1 MTGDFFLTN
10 WFLEAMRWIYS
21 LTCAI
26 SESGFGN
33 VFLTILISTILLRAL
48 TIFSDIKTRKSSAK
62 MAEVQPE
69 IQRLQKKY
77 ANDPRRFQA
86 EQTKL
91 MKEKGVSMWGSCL
104 PMLITMPLFFC
115 FIAAFR
121 YWGYEMNLRLLVDE
135 NAMELFKSFKFL
147 WINNIWQPDNGL
159 TPVLANGASF
169 LATPQLSNLLYLQEP
184 GVGEKLVEM
193 GLAVTKVYQG
203 GVSYQLLSNDAAIA
217 IYDAAIQPFLDVYKG
232 YNNGWFV
239 MSILAGGTNFRE
251 LGGYEADEGKHVKW
265 GQIWRGIPTC
275 KLTGEADRA
284 KLDALGLRLIL
295 DLRSTEEA
303 RREPDYVPDGARLVQ
318 ICGLCA
324 EDGREI
330 SFAPD
335 DIDALMKGRKE
346 TPDGS
351 FFVQTMYER
360 MLFGNKAFKE
370 LFRALEA
377 GETPILFHC
386 SAGKDRTG
394 VAAMLI
400 LLALGASDETICA
413 DYLQTNLCR
422 KAEIEAR
429 MAAHADEIA
438 KDPRRENFHR
448 SAAGVSPEAAPF
460 VLRTIRAKYGNAENY
475 LEKEYG
481 LTPARL
487 MRLRRMYLE

>member
-203 GVSYQLLSNDAAIA
+203 SVSYQLLSNDAAIA

-232 YNNGWFV
+232 YNNGWFI
-239 MSILAGGTNFRE
+239 MSILAGGTNFLSAWLMTKNTPAANE
-251 LGGYEADEGKHVKW
+251 EAAKSTKW
-265 GQIWRGIPTC
+265 MNYLFPVMSFIFCLNYNAAFAIYWT
-275 KLTGEADRA
+275 LTSVIMIIVN
-284 KLDALGLRLIL
+284 LIL
-295 DLRSTEEA
+295 NKKFPRTEPA
-303 RREPDYVPDGARLVQ
+303 K
-318 ICGLCA
+318 
-324 EDGREI
+324 ED
-330 SFAPD
+330 
-335 DIDALMKGRKE
+335 
-346 TPDGS
+346 
-351 FFVQTMYER
+351 
-360 MLFGNKAFKE
+360 
-370 LFRALEA
+370 
-377 GETPILFHC
+377 
-386 SAGKDRTG
+386 
-394 VAAMLI
+394 
-400 LLALGASDETICA
+400 A
-413 DYLQTNLCR
+413 D
-422 KAEIEAR
+422 K
-429 MAAHADEIA
+429 
-438 KDPRRENFHR
+438 
-448 SAAGVSPEAAPF
+448 
-460 VLRTIRAKYGNAENY
+460 
-475 LEKEYG
+475 
-481 LTPARL
+481 
-487 MRLRRMYLE
+487 

>member
-91 MKEKGVSMWGSCL
+91 MKEKGVSMWGCL

-232 YNNGWFV
+232 YNNGWFI
-239 MSILAGGTNFRE
+239 MSILAGGTNFLSAWLMTKNTPAANE
-251 LGGYEADEGKHVKW
+251 EAAKSTKW
-265 GQIWRGIPTC
+265 MNYLFPVMSFIFCLNYNAAFAIYWT
-275 KLTGEADRA
+275 LTSVIMIIVN
-284 KLDALGLRLIL
+284 LIL
-295 DLRSTEEA
+295 NKKFPRTEPA
-303 RREPDYVPDGARLVQ
+303 K
-318 ICGLCA
+318 
-324 EDGREI
+324 ED
-330 SFAPD
+330 A
-335 DIDALMKGRKE
+335 
-346 TPDGS
+346 
-351 FFVQTMYER
+351 
-360 MLFGNKAFKE
+360 NK
-370 LFRALEA
+370 
-377 GETPILFHC
+377 
-386 SAGKDRTG
+386 
-394 VAAMLI
+394 
-400 LLALGASDETICA
+400 
-413 DYLQTNLCR
+413 
-422 KAEIEAR
+422 
-429 MAAHADEIA
+429 
-438 KDPRRENFHR
+438 
-448 SAAGVSPEAAPF
+448 
-460 VLRTIRAKYGNAENY
+460 
-475 LEKEYG
+475 
-481 LTPARL
+481 
-487 MRLRRMYLE
+487 

>member
-203 GVSYQLLSNDAAIA
+203 GVSYQILSNETAIA
-217 IYDAAIQPFLDVYKG
+217 INDAAIQPFLDVYKG

-239 MSILAGGTNFRE
+239 MSILAGGTNFLSAWLMTKNTPAANE
-251 LGGYEADEGKHVKW
+251 EAAKSTKW
-265 GQIWRGIPTC
+265 MNYLFPIMSFIFCLNYNAAFAIYWT
-275 KLTGEADRA
+275 LTSVIMIIVN
-284 KLDALGLRLIL
+284 LIL
-295 DLRSTEEA
+295 NKKFPKTE
-303 RREPDYVPDGARLVQ
+303 PVK
-318 ICGLCA
+318 
-324 EDGREI
+324 ED
-330 SFAPD
+330 
-335 DIDALMKGRKE
+335 
-346 TPDGS
+346 
-351 FFVQTMYER
+351 
-360 MLFGNKAFKE
+360 
-370 LFRALEA
+370 
-377 GETPILFHC
+377 
-386 SAGKDRTG
+386 
-394 VAAMLI
+394 
-400 LLALGASDETICA
+400 A
-413 DYLQTNLCR
+413 D
-422 KAEIEAR
+422 K
-429 MAAHADEIA
+429 
-438 KDPRRENFHR
+438 
-448 SAAGVSPEAAPF
+448 
-460 VLRTIRAKYGNAENY
+460 
-475 LEKEYG
+475 
-481 LTPARL
+481 
-487 MRLRRMYLE
+487 

>member
-159 TPVLANGASF
+159 VPVLANGASF

-232 YNNGWFV
+232 YNNGWFI
-239 MSILAGGTNFRE
+239 MSILAGGTNFLSAWLMTKNTPAANE
-251 LGGYEADEGKHVKW
+251 EAAKSTKW
-265 GQIWRGIPTC
+265 MNYLFPVMSFIFCLNYNAAFAIYWT
-275 KLTGEADRA
+275 LTSVIMIIVN
-284 KLDALGLRLIL
+284 LIL
-295 DLRSTEEA
+295 NKKFPRTEPAKE
-303 RREPDYVPDGARLVQ
+303 GA
-318 ICGLCA
+318 
-324 EDGREI
+324 D
-330 SFAPD
+330 
-335 DIDALMKGRKE
+335 K
-346 TPDGS
+346 
-351 FFVQTMYER
+351 
-360 MLFGNKAFKE
+360 
-370 LFRALEA
+370 
-377 GETPILFHC
+377 
-386 SAGKDRTG
+386 
-394 VAAMLI
+394 
-400 LLALGASDETICA
+400 
-413 DYLQTNLCR
+413 
-422 KAEIEAR
+422 
-429 MAAHADEIA
+429 
-438 KDPRRENFHR
+438 
-448 SAAGVSPEAAPF
+448 
-460 VLRTIRAKYGNAENY
+460 
-475 LEKEYG
+475 
-481 LTPARL
+481 
-487 MRLRRMYLE
+487 

>member
-48 TIFSDIKTRKSSAK
+48 TIFSDIKTRKSSTK

-86 EQTKL
+86 EQTEL

-193 GLAVTKVYQG
+193 VLAVTKVYQG

-232 YNNGWFV
+232 YNNGWFI
-239 MSILAGGTNFRE
+239 MSILAGGTNFLSAWLMTKNTPAANE
-251 LGGYEADEGKHVKW
+251 EAAKSTKW
-265 GQIWRGIPTC
+265 MNYLFPVMSFIFCLNYNAAFAIYWT
-275 KLTGEADRA
+275 LTSVIMIIVN
-284 KLDALGLRLIL
+284 LIL
-295 DLRSTEEA
+295 NKKFPRTEPA
-303 RREPDYVPDGARLVQ
+303 K
-318 ICGLCA
+318 
-324 EDGREI
+324 ED
-330 SFAPD
+330 
-335 DIDALMKGRKE
+335 
-346 TPDGS
+346 
-351 FFVQTMYER
+351 
-360 MLFGNKAFKE
+360 
-370 LFRALEA
+370 
-377 GETPILFHC
+377 
-386 SAGKDRTG
+386 
-394 VAAMLI
+394 
-400 LLALGASDETICA
+400 A
-413 DYLQTNLCR
+413 D
-422 KAEIEAR
+422 K
-429 MAAHADEIA
+429 
-438 KDPRRENFHR
+438 
-448 SAAGVSPEAAPF
+448 
-460 VLRTIRAKYGNAENY
+460 
-475 LEKEYG
+475 
-481 LTPARL
+481 
-487 MRLRRMYLE
+487 

>member
-232 YNNGWFV
+232 YNNGWFI
-239 MSILAGGTNFRE
+239 MSILAGGTNFLSAWLMTKNTPAANE
-251 LGGYEADEGKHVKW
+251 EAAKSTKW
-265 GQIWRGIPTC
+265 MNYLFPVMSFIFCLNYNAAFAIYWT
-275 KLTGEADRA
+275 LTSVIMIIVN
-284 KLDALGLRLIL
+284 LIL
-295 DLRSTEEA
+295 NKKFPRA
-303 RREPDYVPDGARLVQ
+303 EPAKEGA
-318 ICGLCA
+318 
-324 EDGREI
+324 D
-330 SFAPD
+330 
-335 DIDALMKGRKE
+335 K
-346 TPDGS
+346 
-351 FFVQTMYER
+351 
-360 MLFGNKAFKE
+360 
-370 LFRALEA
+370 
-377 GETPILFHC
+377 
-386 SAGKDRTG
+386 
-394 VAAMLI
+394 
-400 LLALGASDETICA
+400 
-413 DYLQTNLCR
+413 
-422 KAEIEAR
+422 
-429 MAAHADEIA
+429 
-438 KDPRRENFHR
+438 
-448 SAAGVSPEAAPF
+448 
-460 VLRTIRAKYGNAENY
+460 
-475 LEKEYG
+475 
-481 LTPARL
+481 
-487 MRLRRMYLE
+487 

>member
-10 WFLEAMRWIYS
+10 WFLEAMPWIYS
-21 LTCAI
+21 LTCSI

-203 GVSYQLLSNDAAIA
+203 GVSYQILSNETAIA

-239 MSILAGGTNFRE
+239 MSILAGGTNFLSAWLMTKNTPAANE
-251 LGGYEADEGKHVKW
+251 EAAKSTKW
-265 GQIWRGIPTC
+265 MNYLFPIMSFIFCLNYNAAFAIYWT
-275 KLTGEADRA
+275 LTSVIMIIVN
-284 KLDALGLRLIL
+284 LIL
-295 DLRSTEEA
+295 NKKFPKTE
-303 RREPDYVPDGARLVQ
+303 PVK
-318 ICGLCA
+318 
-324 EDGREI
+324 ED
-330 SFAPD
+330 
-335 DIDALMKGRKE
+335 
-346 TPDGS
+346 
-351 FFVQTMYER
+351 
-360 MLFGNKAFKE
+360 
-370 LFRALEA
+370 
-377 GETPILFHC
+377 
-386 SAGKDRTG
+386 
-394 VAAMLI
+394 
-400 LLALGASDETICA
+400 A
-413 DYLQTNLCR
+413 D
-422 KAEIEAR
+422 K
-429 MAAHADEIA
+429 
-438 KDPRRENFHR
+438 
-448 SAAGVSPEAAPF
+448 
-460 VLRTIRAKYGNAENY
+460 
-475 LEKEYG
+475 
-481 LTPARL
+481 
-487 MRLRRMYLE
+487 

>member
-77 ANDPRRFQA
+77 ANDPRCFQA
-86 EQTKL
+86 EQAKL

-203 GVSYQLLSNDAAIA
+203 GVSYQLLSNETAIA

-232 YNNGWFV
+232 YNNGWFI
-239 MSILAGGTNFRE
+239 MSILAGGTNFLSAWLMTKNTPAANE
-251 LGGYEADEGKHVKW
+251 EAAKSTKW
-265 GQIWRGIPTC
+265 MNYLFPVMSFIFCLNYNAAFAIYWT
-275 KLTGEADRA
+275 LTSVIMIIVN
-284 KLDALGLRLIL
+284 LIL
-295 DLRSTEEA
+295 NKKFPRTEPA
-303 RREPDYVPDGARLVQ
+303 K
-318 ICGLCA
+318 
-324 EDGREI
+324 ED
-330 SFAPD
+330 
-335 DIDALMKGRKE
+335 
-346 TPDGS
+346 
-351 FFVQTMYER
+351 
-360 MLFGNKAFKE
+360 
-370 LFRALEA
+370 
-377 GETPILFHC
+377 
-386 SAGKDRTG
+386 
-394 VAAMLI
+394 
-400 LLALGASDETICA
+400 A
-413 DYLQTNLCR
+413 D
-422 KAEIEAR
+422 K
-429 MAAHADEIA
+429 
-438 KDPRRENFHR
+438 
-448 SAAGVSPEAAPF
+448 
-460 VLRTIRAKYGNAENY
+460 
-475 LEKEYG
+475 
-481 LTPARL
+481 
-487 MRLRRMYLE
+487 

>member
-184 GVGEKLVEM
+184 GVGKKLVEM

-232 YNNGWFV
+232 YNNGWFI
-239 MSILAGGTNFRE
+239 MSILAGGTNFLSAWLMTKNTPAANE
-251 LGGYEADEGKHVKW
+251 EAAKSTKW
-265 GQIWRGIPTC
+265 MNYLFPVMSFIFCLNYNAAFAIYWT
-275 KLTGEADRA
+275 LTSVIMIIVN
-284 KLDALGLRLIL
+284 LIL
-295 DLRSTEEA
+295 NKKFPRTEPA
-303 RREPDYVPDGARLVQ
+303 K
-318 ICGLCA
+318 
-324 EDGREI
+324 ED
-330 SFAPD
+330 
-335 DIDALMKGRKE
+335 
-346 TPDGS
+346 
-351 FFVQTMYER
+351 
-360 MLFGNKAFKE
+360 
-370 LFRALEA
+370 
-377 GETPILFHC
+377 
-386 SAGKDRTG
+386 
-394 VAAMLI
+394 
-400 LLALGASDETICA
+400 A
-413 DYLQTNLCR
+413 D
-422 KAEIEAR
+422 K
-429 MAAHADEIA
+429 
-438 KDPRRENFHR
+438 
-448 SAAGVSPEAAPF
+448 
-460 VLRTIRAKYGNAENY
+460 
-475 LEKEYG
+475 
-481 LTPARL
+481 
-487 MRLRRMYLE
+487 

>member
-77 ANDPRRFQA
+77 ANEPRRFQA

-203 GVSYQLLSNDAAIA
+203 GVSYQLLSNETAIA

-232 YNNGWFV
+232 YNNGWFI
-239 MSILAGGTNFRE
+239 MSILAGGTNFLSAWLMTKNTPAANE
-251 LGGYEADEGKHVKW
+251 EAAKSTKW
-265 GQIWRGIPTC
+265 MNYLFPVMSFIFCLNYNAAFAIYWT
-275 KLTGEADRA
+275 LTSVIMIIVN
-284 KLDALGLRLIL
+284 LIL
-295 DLRSTEEA
+295 NKKFPRTEPA
-303 RREPDYVPDGARLVQ
+303 K
-318 ICGLCA
+318 
-324 EDGREI
+324 ED
-330 SFAPD
+330 
-335 DIDALMKGRKE
+335 
-346 TPDGS
+346 
-351 FFVQTMYER
+351 
-360 MLFGNKAFKE
+360 
-370 LFRALEA
+370 
-377 GETPILFHC
+377 
-386 SAGKDRTG
+386 
-394 VAAMLI
+394 
-400 LLALGASDETICA
+400 A
-413 DYLQTNLCR
+413 D
-422 KAEIEAR
+422 K
-429 MAAHADEIA
+429 
-438 KDPRRENFHR
+438 
-448 SAAGVSPEAAPF
+448 
-460 VLRTIRAKYGNAENY
+460 
-475 LEKEYG
+475 
-481 LTPARL
+481 
-487 MRLRRMYLE
+487 

>member
-169 LATPQLSNLLYLQEP
+169 RATPQLSNLLYLQEP

-203 GVSYQLLSNDAAIA
+203 GVSYQILSNETAIA

-239 MSILAGGTNFRE
+239 MSILAGGTNFLSAWLMTKNTPAANE
-251 LGGYEADEGKHVKW
+251 EAAKSTKW
-265 GQIWRGIPTC
+265 MNYLFPIMSFIFCLNYNAAFEIYWT
-275 KLTGEADRA
+275 LTSVIMIIVN
-284 KLDALGLRLIL
+284 LIL
-295 DLRSTEEA
+295 NKKFPKTE
-303 RREPDYVPDGARLVQ
+303 PVK
-318 ICGLCA
+318 
-324 EDGREI
+324 ED
-330 SFAPD
+330 
-335 DIDALMKGRKE
+335 
-346 TPDGS
+346 
-351 FFVQTMYER
+351 
-360 MLFGNKAFKE
+360 
-370 LFRALEA
+370 
-377 GETPILFHC
+377 
-386 SAGKDRTG
+386 
-394 VAAMLI
+394 
-400 LLALGASDETICA
+400 A
-413 DYLQTNLCR
+413 D
-422 KAEIEAR
+422 K
-429 MAAHADEIA
+429 
-438 KDPRRENFHR
+438 
-448 SAAGVSPEAAPF
+448 
-460 VLRTIRAKYGNAENY
+460 
-475 LEKEYG
+475 
-481 LTPARL
+481 
-487 MRLRRMYLE
+487 

>member
-21 LTCAI
+21 LACAI

-203 GVSYQLLSNDAAIA
+203 GVSYQLLSNETAIA
-217 IYDAAIQPFLDVYKG
+217 IYDAAFQPFLDVYKG

-239 MSILAGGTNFRE
+239 MSILAGGTNFLSAWLMTKNTPAANE
-251 LGGYEADEGKHVKW
+251 EAAKSTKW
-265 GQIWRGIPTC
+265 MNYLFPIMSFIFCLNYNAAFAIYWT
-275 KLTGEADRA
+275 LTSVIMIIVN
-284 KLDALGLRLIL
+284 LIL
-295 DLRSTEEA
+295 NKKFPRTEPAKE
-303 RREPDYVPDGARLVQ
+303 GA
-318 ICGLCA
+318 
-324 EDGREI
+324 D
-330 SFAPD
+330 
-335 DIDALMKGRKE
+335 K
-346 TPDGS
+346 
-351 FFVQTMYER
+351 
-360 MLFGNKAFKE
+360 
-370 LFRALEA
+370 
-377 GETPILFHC
+377 
-386 SAGKDRTG
+386 
-394 VAAMLI
+394 
-400 LLALGASDETICA
+400 
-413 DYLQTNLCR
+413 
-422 KAEIEAR
+422 
-429 MAAHADEIA
+429 
-438 KDPRRENFHR
+438 
-448 SAAGVSPEAAPF
+448 
-460 VLRTIRAKYGNAENY
+460 
-475 LEKEYG
+475 
-481 LTPARL
+481 
-487 MRLRRMYLE
+487 

>member
-169 LATPQLSNLLYLQEP
+169 LATPELSNLLYLNEP

-203 GVSYQLLSNDAAIA
+203 GVSYQLLSNETAIA

-232 YNNGWFV
+232 YNNGWFI
-239 MSILAGGTNFRE
+239 MSILAGGTNFLSAWLMTKNTPAANE
-251 LGGYEADEGKHVKW
+251 EAAKSTKW
-265 GQIWRGIPTC
+265 MNYLFPVMSFIFCLNYNAAFAIYWT
-275 KLTGEADRA
+275 LTSVIMIIVN
-284 KLDALGLRLIL
+284 LIL
-295 DLRSTEEA
+295 NKKFPRTEPAKE
-303 RREPDYVPDGARLVQ
+303 GA
-318 ICGLCA
+318 
-324 EDGREI
+324 D
-330 SFAPD
+330 
-335 DIDALMKGRKE
+335 K
-346 TPDGS
+346 
-351 FFVQTMYER
+351 
-360 MLFGNKAFKE
+360 
-370 LFRALEA
+370 
-377 GETPILFHC
+377 
-386 SAGKDRTG
+386 
-394 VAAMLI
+394 
-400 LLALGASDETICA
+400 
-413 DYLQTNLCR
+413 
-422 KAEIEAR
+422 
-429 MAAHADEIA
+429 
-438 KDPRRENFHR
+438 
-448 SAAGVSPEAAPF
+448 
-460 VLRTIRAKYGNAENY
+460 
-475 LEKEYG
+475 
-481 LTPARL
+481 
-487 MRLRRMYLE
+487 

>member
-121 YWGYEMNLRLLVDE
+121 YWGYEMNIRLLVDE

-239 MSILAGGTNFRE
+239 MSILAGGTNFLSAWLMTKNTPAANE
-251 LGGYEADEGKHVKW
+251 EAAKSTKW
-265 GQIWRGIPTC
+265 MNYLFPVMSFIFCLNYNAAFAIYWT
-275 KLTGEADRA
+275 LTSVIMIIVN
-284 KLDALGLRLIL
+284 LIL
-295 DLRSTEEA
+295 NKKFPRTEPA
-303 RREPDYVPDGARLVQ
+303 K
-318 ICGLCA
+318 
-324 EDGREI
+324 ED
-330 SFAPD
+330 A
-335 DIDALMKGRKE
+335 
-346 TPDGS
+346 
-351 FFVQTMYER
+351 
-360 MLFGNKAFKE
+360 NK
-370 LFRALEA
+370 
-377 GETPILFHC
+377 
-386 SAGKDRTG
+386 
-394 VAAMLI
+394 
-400 LLALGASDETICA
+400 
-413 DYLQTNLCR
+413 
-422 KAEIEAR
+422 
-429 MAAHADEIA
+429 
-438 KDPRRENFHR
+438 
-448 SAAGVSPEAAPF
+448 
-460 VLRTIRAKYGNAENY
+460 
-475 LEKEYG
+475 
-481 LTPARL
+481 
-487 MRLRRMYLE
+487 

>member
-26 SESGFGN
+26 SDSGFGN

-203 GVSYQLLSNDAAIA
+203 GVSYQILSNETAIA

-239 MSILAGGTNFRE
+239 MSILAGGTNFLSAWLMTKNTPAANE
-251 LGGYEADEGKHVKW
+251 EAAKSTKW
-265 GQIWRGIPTC
+265 MNYLFPIMSFIFCLNYNAAFAIYWT
-275 KLTGEADRA
+275 LTSVIMIIVN
-284 KLDALGLRLIL
+284 LIL
-295 DLRSTEEA
+295 NKKFPKTE
-303 RREPDYVPDGARLVQ
+303 PVK
-318 ICGLCA
+318 
-324 EDGREI
+324 ED
-330 SFAPD
+330 
-335 DIDALMKGRKE
+335 
-346 TPDGS
+346 
-351 FFVQTMYER
+351 
-360 MLFGNKAFKE
+360 
-370 LFRALEA
+370 
-377 GETPILFHC
+377 
-386 SAGKDRTG
+386 
-394 VAAMLI
+394 
-400 LLALGASDETICA
+400 A
-413 DYLQTNLCR
+413 D
-422 KAEIEAR
+422 K
-429 MAAHADEIA
+429 
-438 KDPRRENFHR
+438 
-448 SAAGVSPEAAPF
+448 
-460 VLRTIRAKYGNAENY
+460 
-475 LEKEYG
+475 
-481 LTPARL
+481 
-487 MRLRRMYLE
+487 

>member
-69 IQRLQKKY
+69 IQRLQRKY

-203 GVSYQLLSNDAAIA
+203 GVSYQILSNETAIA

-239 MSILAGGTNFRE
+239 MSILAGGTNFLSAWLMTKNTPAANE
-251 LGGYEADEGKHVKW
+251 EAAKSTKW
-265 GQIWRGIPTC
+265 MNYLFPIMSFIFCLNYNAAFAIYWT
-275 KLTGEADRA
+275 LTSVIMIIVN
-284 KLDALGLRLIL
+284 LIL
-295 DLRSTEEA
+295 NKKFPKTE
-303 RREPDYVPDGARLVQ
+303 PVK
-318 ICGLCA
+318 
-324 EDGREI
+324 ED
-330 SFAPD
+330 
-335 DIDALMKGRKE
+335 
-346 TPDGS
+346 
-351 FFVQTMYER
+351 
-360 MLFGNKAFKE
+360 
-370 LFRALEA
+370 
-377 GETPILFHC
+377 
-386 SAGKDRTG
+386 
-394 VAAMLI
+394 
-400 LLALGASDETICA
+400 A
-413 DYLQTNLCR
+413 D
-422 KAEIEAR
+422 K
-429 MAAHADEIA
+429 
-438 KDPRRENFHR
+438 
-448 SAAGVSPEAAPF
+448 
-460 VLRTIRAKYGNAENY
+460 
-475 LEKEYG
+475 
-481 LTPARL
+481 
-487 MRLRRMYLE
+487 

>member
-69 IQRLQKKY
+69 IQRLQKRY

-232 YNNGWFV
+232 YNNGWFI
-239 MSILAGGTNFRE
+239 MSILAGGTNFLSAWLMTKNTPAANE
-251 LGGYEADEGKHVKW
+251 EAAKSTKW
-265 GQIWRGIPTC
+265 MNYLFPVMSFIFCLNYNAAFAIYWT
-275 KLTGEADRA
+275 LTSVIMIIVN
-284 KLDALGLRLIL
+284 LIL
-295 DLRSTEEA
+295 NKKFPRTEPA
-303 RREPDYVPDGARLVQ
+303 K
-318 ICGLCA
+318 
-324 EDGREI
+324 ED
-330 SFAPD
+330 A
-335 DIDALMKGRKE
+335 
-346 TPDGS
+346 
-351 FFVQTMYER
+351 
-360 MLFGNKAFKE
+360 NK
-370 LFRALEA
+370 
-377 GETPILFHC
+377 
-386 SAGKDRTG
+386 
-394 VAAMLI
+394 
-400 LLALGASDETICA
+400 
-413 DYLQTNLCR
+413 
-422 KAEIEAR
+422 
-429 MAAHADEIA
+429 
-438 KDPRRENFHR
+438 
-448 SAAGVSPEAAPF
+448 
-460 VLRTIRAKYGNAENY
+460 
-475 LEKEYG
+475 
-481 LTPARL
+481 
-487 MRLRRMYLE
+487 

>member
-21 LTCAI
+21 LTCSI

-232 YNNGWFV
+232 YNNGWFI
-239 MSILAGGTNFRE
+239 MSILAGGTNFLSAWLMTKNTPAANE
-251 LGGYEADEGKHVKW
+251 EAAKSTKW
-265 GQIWRGIPTC
+265 MNYLFPVMSFIFCLNYNAAFAIYWT
-275 KLTGEADRA
+275 LTSVIMIIVN
-284 KLDALGLRLIL
+284 LIL
-295 DLRSTEEA
+295 NKKFPRTEPA
-303 RREPDYVPDGARLVQ
+303 K
-318 ICGLCA
+318 
-324 EDGREI
+324 ED
-330 SFAPD
+330 A
-335 DIDALMKGRKE
+335 
-346 TPDGS
+346 
-351 FFVQTMYER
+351 
-360 MLFGNKAFKE
+360 NK
-370 LFRALEA
+370 
-377 GETPILFHC
+377 
-386 SAGKDRTG
+386 
-394 VAAMLI
+394 
-400 LLALGASDETICA
+400 
-413 DYLQTNLCR
+413 
-422 KAEIEAR
+422 
-429 MAAHADEIA
+429 
-438 KDPRRENFHR
+438 
-448 SAAGVSPEAAPF
+448 
-460 VLRTIRAKYGNAENY
+460 
-475 LEKEYG
+475 
-481 LTPARL
+481 
-487 MRLRRMYLE
+487 

>member
-203 GVSYQLLSNDAAIA
+203 SVSYQLLSNDAAIA

-232 YNNGWFV
+232 YNNGWFI
-239 MSILAGGTNFRE
+239 MSILAGGTNFLSAWLMTKNTPAANE
-251 LGGYEADEGKHVKW
+251 EAAKSTKW
-265 GQIWRGIPTC
+265 MNYLFPVMSFIFCLNYNAAFAIYWT
-275 KLTGEADRA
+275 LTSVIMIIVN
-284 KLDALGLRLIL
+284 LIL
-295 DLRSTEEA
+295 NKKFPRTEPA
-303 RREPDYVPDGARLVQ
+303 K
-318 ICGLCA
+318 
-324 EDGREI
+324 ED
-330 SFAPD
+330 A
-335 DIDALMKGRKE
+335 
-346 TPDGS
+346 
-351 FFVQTMYER
+351 
-360 MLFGNKAFKE
+360 NK
-370 LFRALEA
+370 
-377 GETPILFHC
+377 
-386 SAGKDRTG
+386 
-394 VAAMLI
+394 
-400 LLALGASDETICA
+400 
-413 DYLQTNLCR
+413 
-422 KAEIEAR
+422 
-429 MAAHADEIA
+429 
-438 KDPRRENFHR
+438 
-448 SAAGVSPEAAPF
+448 
-460 VLRTIRAKYGNAENY
+460 
-475 LEKEYG
+475 
-481 LTPARL
+481 
-487 MRLRRMYLE
+487 

>member
-104 PMLITMPLFFC
+104 PMLITMPLLLC

-232 YNNGWFV
+232 YNNGWFI
-239 MSILAGGTNFRE
+239 MSILAGGTNFLSAWLMTKNTPAANE
-251 LGGYEADEGKHVKW
+251 EAAKSTKW
-265 GQIWRGIPTC
+265 MNYLFPVMSFIFCLNYNAAFAIYWT
-275 KLTGEADRA
+275 LTSVIMIIVN
-284 KLDALGLRLIL
+284 LIL
-295 DLRSTEEA
+295 NKKFPRTEPA
-303 RREPDYVPDGARLVQ
+303 K
-318 ICGLCA
+318 
-324 EDGREI
+324 ED
-330 SFAPD
+330 
-335 DIDALMKGRKE
+335 
-346 TPDGS
+346 
-351 FFVQTMYER
+351 
-360 MLFGNKAFKE
+360 
-370 LFRALEA
+370 
-377 GETPILFHC
+377 
-386 SAGKDRTG
+386 
-394 VAAMLI
+394 
-400 LLALGASDETICA
+400 A
-413 DYLQTNLCR
+413 D
-422 KAEIEAR
+422 K
-429 MAAHADEIA
+429 
-438 KDPRRENFHR
+438 
-448 SAAGVSPEAAPF
+448 
-460 VLRTIRAKYGNAENY
+460 
-475 LEKEYG
+475 
-481 LTPARL
+481 
-487 MRLRRMYLE
+487 

>member
-26 SESGFGN
+26 SASGFGN

-159 TPVLANGASF
+159 VPVLANGASF

-232 YNNGWFV
+232 YNNGWFI
-239 MSILAGGTNFRE
+239 MSILAGGTNFLSAWLMTKNTPAANE
-251 LGGYEADEGKHVKW
+251 EAAKSTKW
-265 GQIWRGIPTC
+265 MNYLFPVMSFIFCLNYNAAFAIYWT
-275 KLTGEADRA
+275 LTSVIMIIVN
-284 KLDALGLRLIL
+284 LIL
-295 DLRSTEEA
+295 NKKFPRTEPA
-303 RREPDYVPDGARLVQ
+303 K
-318 ICGLCA
+318 
-324 EDGREI
+324 ED
-330 SFAPD
+330 
-335 DIDALMKGRKE
+335 
-346 TPDGS
+346 
-351 FFVQTMYER
+351 
-360 MLFGNKAFKE
+360 
-370 LFRALEA
+370 
-377 GETPILFHC
+377 
-386 SAGKDRTG
+386 
-394 VAAMLI
+394 
-400 LLALGASDETICA
+400 A
-413 DYLQTNLCR
+413 D
-422 KAEIEAR
+422 K
-429 MAAHADEIA
+429 
-438 KDPRRENFHR
+438 
-448 SAAGVSPEAAPF
+448 
-460 VLRTIRAKYGNAENY
+460 
-475 LEKEYG
+475 
-481 LTPARL
+481 
-487 MRLRRMYLE
+487 

>member
-121 YWGYEMNLRLLVDE
+121 YWGYEMNRRLLVDE
-135 NAMELFKSFKFL
+135 NAMELFKSFKFR
-147 WINNIWQPDNGL
+147 WINHIWQPDNGL

-203 GVSYQLLSNDAAIA
+203 GVSYQILSNETAIA

-239 MSILAGGTNFRE
+239 MSILAGGTNFLSAWLMTKNTPAANE
-251 LGGYEADEGKHVKW
+251 EAAKSTKW
-265 GQIWRGIPTC
+265 MNYLFPIMSFIFCLNYNAAFAIYWT
-275 KLTGEADRA
+275 LTSVIMIIVN
-284 KLDALGLRLIL
+284 LIL
-295 DLRSTEEA
+295 NKKFPKTE
-303 RREPDYVPDGARLVQ
+303 PVK
-318 ICGLCA
+318 
-324 EDGREI
+324 ED
-330 SFAPD
+330 
-335 DIDALMKGRKE
+335 
-346 TPDGS
+346 
-351 FFVQTMYER
+351 
-360 MLFGNKAFKE
+360 
-370 LFRALEA
+370 
-377 GETPILFHC
+377 
-386 SAGKDRTG
+386 
-394 VAAMLI
+394 
-400 LLALGASDETICA
+400 A
-413 DYLQTNLCR
+413 D
-422 KAEIEAR
+422 K
-429 MAAHADEIA
+429 
-438 KDPRRENFHR
+438 
-448 SAAGVSPEAAPF
+448 
-460 VLRTIRAKYGNAENY
+460 
-475 LEKEYG
+475 
-481 LTPARL
+481 
-487 MRLRRMYLE
+487 

>member
-26 SESGFGN
+26 SASGFGN

-239 MSILAGGTNFRE
+239 MSILAGGTNFLSAWLMTKNTPAANE
-251 LGGYEADEGKHVKW
+251 EAAKSTKW
-265 GQIWRGIPTC
+265 MNYLFPIMSFIFCLNYNAAFAIYWT
-275 KLTGEADRA
+275 LTSVIMIIVN
-284 KLDALGLRLIL
+284 LIL
-295 DLRSTEEA
+295 NKKFPRTEPA
-303 RREPDYVPDGARLVQ
+303 K
-318 ICGLCA
+318 
-324 EDGREI
+324 ED
-330 SFAPD
+330 A
-335 DIDALMKGRKE
+335 
-346 TPDGS
+346 
-351 FFVQTMYER
+351 
-360 MLFGNKAFKE
+360 NK
-370 LFRALEA
+370 
-377 GETPILFHC
+377 
-386 SAGKDRTG
+386 
-394 VAAMLI
+394 
-400 LLALGASDETICA
+400 
-413 DYLQTNLCR
+413 
-422 KAEIEAR
+422 
-429 MAAHADEIA
+429 
-438 KDPRRENFHR
+438 
-448 SAAGVSPEAAPF
+448 
-460 VLRTIRAKYGNAENY
+460 
-475 LEKEYG
+475 
-481 LTPARL
+481 
-487 MRLRRMYLE
+487 

>member
-159 TPVLANGASF
+159 VPVLANGASF

-239 MSILAGGTNFRE
+239 MSILAGGTNFLSAWLMTKNTPAANE
-251 LGGYEADEGKHVKW
+251 EAAKSTKW
-265 GQIWRGIPTC
+265 MNYLFPIMSFIFCLNYNAAFAIYWT
-275 KLTGEADRA
+275 LTSVIMIIVN
-284 KLDALGLRLIL
+284 LIL
-295 DLRSTEEA
+295 NKKFPRTEPA
-303 RREPDYVPDGARLVQ
+303 K
-318 ICGLCA
+318 
-324 EDGREI
+324 ED
-330 SFAPD
+330 
-335 DIDALMKGRKE
+335 
-346 TPDGS
+346 
-351 FFVQTMYER
+351 
-360 MLFGNKAFKE
+360 
-370 LFRALEA
+370 
-377 GETPILFHC
+377 
-386 SAGKDRTG
+386 
-394 VAAMLI
+394 
-400 LLALGASDETICA
+400 A
-413 DYLQTNLCR
+413 D
-422 KAEIEAR
+422 K
-429 MAAHADEIA
+429 
-438 KDPRRENFHR
+438 
-448 SAAGVSPEAAPF
+448 
-460 VLRTIRAKYGNAENY
+460 
-475 LEKEYG
+475 
-481 LTPARL
+481 
-487 MRLRRMYLE
+487 

>member
-159 TPVLANGASF
+159 VPVLANGASF

-232 YNNGWFV
+232 YNNGWFI
-239 MSILAGGTNFRE
+239 MSILAGGTNFLSAWLMTKNTPAANE
-251 LGGYEADEGKHVKW
+251 EAAKSTKW
-265 GQIWRGIPTC
+265 MNYLFPVMSFIFCLNYNAAFAIYWT
-275 KLTGEADRA
+275 LTSVIMIIVN
-284 KLDALGLRLIL
+284 LIL
-295 DLRSTEEA
+295 NKKFPRTEPA
-303 RREPDYVPDGARLVQ
+303 K
-318 ICGLCA
+318 
-324 EDGREI
+324 ED
-330 SFAPD
+330 A
-335 DIDALMKGRKE
+335 
-346 TPDGS
+346 
-351 FFVQTMYER
+351 
-360 MLFGNKAFKE
+360 NK
-370 LFRALEA
+370 
-377 GETPILFHC
+377 
-386 SAGKDRTG
+386 
-394 VAAMLI
+394 
-400 LLALGASDETICA
+400 
-413 DYLQTNLCR
+413 
-422 KAEIEAR
+422 
-429 MAAHADEIA
+429 
-438 KDPRRENFHR
+438 
-448 SAAGVSPEAAPF
+448 
-460 VLRTIRAKYGNAENY
+460 
-475 LEKEYG
+475 
-481 LTPARL
+481 
-487 MRLRRMYLE
+487 

>member
-203 GVSYQLLSNDAAIA
+203 GVSYQILSNETAIA

-239 MSILAGGTNFRE
+239 MSILAGGTNFLSAWLMTKNTPAANE
-251 LGGYEADEGKHVKW
+251 EAAKSTKW
-265 GQIWRGIPTC
+265 MNYLFPIMSFIFCLNYNAAFAIYWT
-275 KLTGEADRA
+275 LTSVIMIIVN
-284 KLDALGLRLIL
+284 LIL
-295 DLRSTEEA
+295 NKKFPKTE
-303 RREPDYVPDGARLVQ
+303 PVK
-318 ICGLCA
+318 
-324 EDGREI
+324 ED
-330 SFAPD
+330 
-335 DIDALMKGRKE
+335 
-346 TPDGS
+346 
-351 FFVQTMYER
+351 
-360 MLFGNKAFKE
+360 
-370 LFRALEA
+370 
-377 GETPILFHC
+377 
-386 SAGKDRTG
+386 
-394 VAAMLI
+394 
-400 LLALGASDETICA
+400 A
-413 DYLQTNLCR
+413 D
-422 KAEIEAR
+422 K
-429 MAAHADEIA
+429 
-438 KDPRRENFHR
+438 
-448 SAAGVSPEAAPF
+448 
-460 VLRTIRAKYGNAENY
+460 
-475 LEKEYG
+475 
-481 LTPARL
+481 
-487 MRLRRMYLE
+487 

>member
-203 GVSYQLLSNDAAIA
+203 GVSCQLLSNETAIA

-232 YNNGWFV
+232 YNNGWFI
-239 MSILAGGTNFRE
+239 MSILAGGTNFLSAWLMTKNTPAANE
-251 LGGYEADEGKHVKW
+251 EAAKSTKW
-265 GQIWRGIPTC
+265 MNYLFPIMSFIFCLNYNAAFAIYWT
-275 KLTGEADRA
+275 LTSVIMIIVN
-284 KLDALGLRLIL
+284 LIL
-295 DLRSTEEA
+295 NKKFPRTEPA
-303 RREPDYVPDGARLVQ
+303 K
-318 ICGLCA
+318 
-324 EDGREI
+324 ED
-330 SFAPD
+330 
-335 DIDALMKGRKE
+335 
-346 TPDGS
+346 
-351 FFVQTMYER
+351 
-360 MLFGNKAFKE
+360 
-370 LFRALEA
+370 
-377 GETPILFHC
+377 
-386 SAGKDRTG
+386 
-394 VAAMLI
+394 
-400 LLALGASDETICA
+400 A
-413 DYLQTNLCR
+413 D
-422 KAEIEAR
+422 K
-429 MAAHADEIA
+429 
-438 KDPRRENFHR
+438 
-448 SAAGVSPEAAPF
+448 
-460 VLRTIRAKYGNAENY
+460 
-475 LEKEYG
+475 
-481 LTPARL
+481 
-487 MRLRRMYLE
+487 

>member
-21 LTCAI
+21 LTCSI
-26 SESGFGN
+26 SASGFGN

-159 TPVLANGASF
+159 SPVLASGASF
-169 LATPQLSNLLYLQEP
+169 LATPQLSNLLYLNEP

-203 GVSYQLLSNDAAIA
+203 GVSYQILSNDAAIA

-239 MSILAGGTNFRE
+239 MSILAGGTNFLSAWLMTKNTPAANE
-251 LGGYEADEGKHVKW
+251 EAAKSTKW
-265 GQIWRGIPTC
+265 MNYLFPIMSFIFCLNYNAAFAIYWT
-275 KLTGEADRA
+275 LTSVIMIIVN
-284 KLDALGLRLIL
+284 LIL
-295 DLRSTEEA
+295 NKKFPRTA
-303 RREPDYVPDGARLVQ
+303 PVK
-318 ICGLCA
+318 
-324 EDGREI
+324 ED
-330 SFAPD
+330 A
-335 DIDALMKGRKE
+335 
-346 TPDGS
+346 
-351 FFVQTMYER
+351 
-360 MLFGNKAFKE
+360 NK
-370 LFRALEA
+370 
-377 GETPILFHC
+377 
-386 SAGKDRTG
+386 
-394 VAAMLI
+394 
-400 LLALGASDETICA
+400 
-413 DYLQTNLCR
+413 
-422 KAEIEAR
+422 
-429 MAAHADEIA
+429 
-438 KDPRRENFHR
+438 
-448 SAAGVSPEAAPF
+448 
-460 VLRTIRAKYGNAENY
+460 
-475 LEKEYG
+475 
-481 LTPARL
+481 
-487 MRLRRMYLE
+487 

>member
-33 VFLTILISTILLRAL
+33 VFLTILISTILLRVL

-159 TPVLANGASF
+159 VPVLANGASF

-232 YNNGWFV
+232 YNNGWFI
-239 MSILAGGTNFRE
+239 MSILAGGTNFLSAWLMTKNTPAANE
-251 LGGYEADEGKHVKW
+251 EAAKSTKW
-265 GQIWRGIPTC
+265 MNYLFPVMSFIFCLNYNAAFAIYWT
-275 KLTGEADRA
+275 LTSVIMIIVN
-284 KLDALGLRLIL
+284 LIL
-295 DLRSTEEA
+295 NKKFPRTEPAKE
-303 RREPDYVPDGARLVQ
+303 GA
-318 ICGLCA
+318 
-324 EDGREI
+324 D
-330 SFAPD
+330 
-335 DIDALMKGRKE
+335 K
-346 TPDGS
+346 
-351 FFVQTMYER
+351 
-360 MLFGNKAFKE
+360 
-370 LFRALEA
+370 
-377 GETPILFHC
+377 
-386 SAGKDRTG
+386 
-394 VAAMLI
+394 
-400 LLALGASDETICA
+400 
-413 DYLQTNLCR
+413 
-422 KAEIEAR
+422 
-429 MAAHADEIA
+429 
-438 KDPRRENFHR
+438 
-448 SAAGVSPEAAPF
+448 
-460 VLRTIRAKYGNAENY
+460 
-475 LEKEYG
+475 
-481 LTPARL
+481 
-487 MRLRRMYLE
+487 

>member
-121 YWGYEMNLRLLVDE
+121 YWGYEMNLRLLVEE

-232 YNNGWFV
+232 YNNGWFI
-239 MSILAGGTNFRE
+239 MSILAGGTNFLSAWLMTKNTPAANE
-251 LGGYEADEGKHVKW
+251 EAAKSTKW
-265 GQIWRGIPTC
+265 MNYLFPVMSFIFCLNYNAAFAIYWT
-275 KLTGEADRA
+275 LTSVIMIIVN
-284 KLDALGLRLIL
+284 LIL
-295 DLRSTEEA
+295 NKKFPRTEPA
-303 RREPDYVPDGARLVQ
+303 K
-318 ICGLCA
+318 
-324 EDGREI
+324 ED
-330 SFAPD
+330 A
-335 DIDALMKGRKE
+335 
-346 TPDGS
+346 
-351 FFVQTMYER
+351 
-360 MLFGNKAFKE
+360 NK
-370 LFRALEA
+370 
-377 GETPILFHC
+377 
-386 SAGKDRTG
+386 
-394 VAAMLI
+394 
-400 LLALGASDETICA
+400 
-413 DYLQTNLCR
+413 
-422 KAEIEAR
+422 
-429 MAAHADEIA
+429 
-438 KDPRRENFHR
+438 
-448 SAAGVSPEAAPF
+448 
-460 VLRTIRAKYGNAENY
+460 
-475 LEKEYG
+475 
-481 LTPARL
+481 
-487 MRLRRMYLE
+487 

>member
-121 YWGYEMNLRLLVDE
+121 YWGYEMNIRLLVDE

-203 GVSYQLLSNDAAIA
+203 GVSYQILSNDAAIA

-232 YNNGWFV
+232 YNNGWFI
-239 MSILAGGTNFRE
+239 MSILAGGTNFLSAWLMTKNTPAANE
-251 LGGYEADEGKHVKW
+251 EAAKSTKW
-265 GQIWRGIPTC
+265 MNYLFPVMSFIFCLNYNAAFAIYWT
-275 KLTGEADRA
+275 LTSVIMIIVN
-284 KLDALGLRLIL
+284 LIL
-295 DLRSTEEA
+295 NKKFPRTEPA
-303 RREPDYVPDGARLVQ
+303 K
-318 ICGLCA
+318 
-324 EDGREI
+324 ED
-330 SFAPD
+330 
-335 DIDALMKGRKE
+335 
-346 TPDGS
+346 
-351 FFVQTMYER
+351 
-360 MLFGNKAFKE
+360 
-370 LFRALEA
+370 
-377 GETPILFHC
+377 
-386 SAGKDRTG
+386 
-394 VAAMLI
+394 
-400 LLALGASDETICA
+400 A
-413 DYLQTNLCR
+413 D
-422 KAEIEAR
+422 K
-429 MAAHADEIA
+429 
-438 KDPRRENFHR
+438 
-448 SAAGVSPEAAPF
+448 
-460 VLRTIRAKYGNAENY
+460 
-475 LEKEYG
+475 
-481 LTPARL
+481 
-487 MRLRRMYLE
+487 

>member
-121 YWGYEMNLRLLVDE
+121 YWGYEMNLMLLVDE

-232 YNNGWFV
+232 YNNGWFI
-239 MSILAGGTNFRE
+239 MSILAGGTNFLSAWLMTKNTPAANE
-251 LGGYEADEGKHVKW
+251 EAAKSTKW
-265 GQIWRGIPTC
+265 MNYLFPVMSFIFCLNYNAAFAIYWT
-275 KLTGEADRA
+275 LTSVIMIIVN
-284 KLDALGLRLIL
+284 LIL
-295 DLRSTEEA
+295 NKKFPRTEPA
-303 RREPDYVPDGARLVQ
+303 K
-318 ICGLCA
+318 
-324 EDGREI
+324 ED
-330 SFAPD
+330 A
-335 DIDALMKGRKE
+335 
-346 TPDGS
+346 
-351 FFVQTMYER
+351 
-360 MLFGNKAFKE
+360 NK
-370 LFRALEA
+370 
-377 GETPILFHC
+377 
-386 SAGKDRTG
+386 
-394 VAAMLI
+394 
-400 LLALGASDETICA
+400 
-413 DYLQTNLCR
+413 
-422 KAEIEAR
+422 
-429 MAAHADEIA
+429 
-438 KDPRRENFHR
+438 
-448 SAAGVSPEAAPF
+448 
-460 VLRTIRAKYGNAENY
+460 
-475 LEKEYG
+475 
-481 LTPARL
+481 
-487 MRLRRMYLE
+487 

>member
-147 WINNIWQPDNGL
+147 WINTIWQPDNGL

-232 YNNGWFV
+232 YNNGWFI
-239 MSILAGGTNFRE
+239 MSILAGGTNF
-251 LGGYEADEGKHVKW
+251 LSAWLMTKNTPAANGGAAKSTKW
-265 GQIWRGIPTC
+265 
-275 KLTGEADRA
+275 
-284 KLDALGLRLIL
+284 
-295 DLRSTEEA
+295 
-303 RREPDYVPDGARLVQ
+303 
-318 ICGLCA
+318 
-324 EDGREI
+324 
-330 SFAPD
+330 
-335 DIDALMKGRKE
+335 M
-346 TPDGS
+346 
-351 FFVQTMYER
+351 
-360 MLFGNKAFKE
+360 
-370 LFRALEA
+370 
-377 GETPILFHC
+377 
-386 SAGKDRTG
+386 
-394 VAAMLI
+394 
-400 LLALGASDETICA
+400 
-413 DYLQTNLCR
+413 
-422 KAEIEAR
+422 
-429 MAAHADEIA
+429 
-438 KDPRRENFHR
+438 
-448 SAAGVSPEAAPF
+448 
-460 VLRTIRAKYGNAENY
+460 NY
-475 LEKEYG
+475 LF
-481 LTPARL
+481 PV
-487 MRLRRMYLE
+487 MSFIF

>member
-21 LTCAI
+21 LTCSI

-232 YNNGWFV
+232 YNNGWFI
-239 MSILAGGTNFRE
+239 MSILAGGTNFLSAWLMTKNTPAANE
-251 LGGYEADEGKHVKW
+251 EAAKSTKW
-265 GQIWRGIPTC
+265 MNYLFPVMSFIFCLNYNAAFAIYWT
-275 KLTGEADRA
+275 LTSVIMIIVN
-284 KLDALGLRLIL
+284 LIL
-295 DLRSTEEA
+295 NKKFPRTEPA
-303 RREPDYVPDGARLVQ
+303 K
-318 ICGLCA
+318 
-324 EDGREI
+324 ED
-330 SFAPD
+330 
-335 DIDALMKGRKE
+335 
-346 TPDGS
+346 
-351 FFVQTMYER
+351 
-360 MLFGNKAFKE
+360 
-370 LFRALEA
+370 
-377 GETPILFHC
+377 
-386 SAGKDRTG
+386 
-394 VAAMLI
+394 
-400 LLALGASDETICA
+400 A
-413 DYLQTNLCR
+413 D
-422 KAEIEAR
+422 K
-429 MAAHADEIA
+429 
-438 KDPRRENFHR
+438 
-448 SAAGVSPEAAPF
+448 
-460 VLRTIRAKYGNAENY
+460 
-475 LEKEYG
+475 
-481 LTPARL
+481 
-487 MRLRRMYLE
+487 

>member
-217 IYDAAIQPFLDVYKG
+217 IYDAAIQPNG
-232 YNNGWFV
+232 YNDYLVTFDDALYRETENDEYQKDAVWTGSDGTLHYARHALLRVHNRLKQVPDEEKIDINGVKRWV
-239 MSILAGGTNFRE
+239 GDDKAQRPESITVFLCEEGKEGFIASTVVKPN
-251 LGGYEADEGKHVKW
+251 DEGLW
-265 GQIWRGIPTC
+265 LYSFNDLPEMRDGQKIQYVIREAPVEKYETKVEGYHLVNQYITPSPSPSTTPSPTPEPSVTPSPTPEPSVTPSPTPTATQSPTPSPTPTAPYTPP
-275 KLTGEADRA
+275 KTGDESPM
-284 KLDALGLRLIL
+284 ALWL
-295 DLRSTEEA
+295 
-303 RREPDYVPDGARLVQ
+303 
-318 ICGLCA
+318 
-324 EDGREI
+324 
-330 SFAPD
+330 
-335 DIDALMKGRKE
+335 
-346 TPDGS
+346 
-351 FFVQTMYER
+351 
-360 MLFGNKAFKE
+360 
-370 LFRALEA
+370 
-377 GETPILFHC
+377 
-386 SAGKDRTG
+386 
-394 VAAMLI
+394 AML
-400 LLALGASDETICA
+400 
-413 DYLQTNLCR
+413 
-422 KAEIEAR
+422 
-429 MAAHADEIA
+429 AA
-438 KDPRRENFHR
+438 
-448 SAAGVSPEAAPF
+448 SAALLGWS
-460 VLRTIRAKYGNAENY
+460 
-475 LEKEYG
+475 
-481 LTPARL
+481 
-487 MRLRRMYLE
+487 LRRRKHG

>member
-232 YNNGWFV
+232 YNNGWFI
-239 MSILAGGTNFRE
+239 MSILAGGTNFLSAWLMTKNTPAANE
-251 LGGYEADEGKHVKW
+251 EAAKSTKW
-265 GQIWRGIPTC
+265 MNYLFPVMSFIFCLNYNAAFAIYWT
-275 KLTGEADRA
+275 LTSVIMIIVN
-284 KLDALGLRLIL
+284 LIL
-295 DLRSTEEA
+295 NKKFPRTEPA
-303 RREPDYVPDGARLVQ
+303 K
-318 ICGLCA
+318 
-324 EDGREI
+324 ED
-330 SFAPD
+330 
-335 DIDALMKGRKE
+335 
-346 TPDGS
+346 
-351 FFVQTMYER
+351 
-360 MLFGNKAFKE
+360 
-370 LFRALEA
+370 
-377 GETPILFHC
+377 
-386 SAGKDRTG
+386 
-394 VAAMLI
+394 
-400 LLALGASDETICA
+400 A
-413 DYLQTNLCR
+413 D
-422 KAEIEAR
+422 K
-429 MAAHADEIA
+429 
-438 KDPRRENFHR
+438 
-448 SAAGVSPEAAPF
+448 
-460 VLRTIRAKYGNAENY
+460 
-475 LEKEYG
+475 
-481 LTPARL
+481 
-487 MRLRRMYLE
+487 

>member
-232 YNNGWFV
+232 YNNGWFI
-239 MSILAGGTNFRE
+239 MSILAGGTNF
-251 LGGYEADEGKHVKW
+251 LSAWLMTKNT
-265 GQIWRGIPTC
+265 P
-275 KLTGEADRA
+275 AA
-284 KLDALGLRLIL
+284 
-295 DLRSTEEA
+295 TEEA
-303 RREPDYVPDGARLVQ
+303 AKSTKWMNYLFP
-318 ICGLCA
+318 IM
-324 EDGREI
+324 
-330 SFAPD
+330 SFIFCLNYNA
-335 DIDALMKGRKE
+335 
-346 TPDGS
+346 
-351 FFVQTMYER
+351 
-360 MLFGNKAFKE
+360 AFAIYWT
-370 LFRALEA
+370 L
-377 GETPILFHC
+377 TSVIMII
-386 SAGKDRTG
+386 
-394 VAAMLI
+394 VNLI
-400 LLALGASDETICA
+400 LNKKFPRTEP
-413 DYLQTNLCR
+413 
-422 KAEIEAR
+422 
-429 MAAHADEIA
+429 A
-438 KDPRRENFHR
+438 KEDAN
-448 SAAGVSPEAAPF
+448 
-460 VLRTIRAKYGNAENY
+460 K
-475 LEKEYG
+475 
-481 LTPARL
+481 
-487 MRLRRMYLE
+487 

>member
-121 YWGYEMNLRLLVDE
+121 YWGYEMNIRLLVDE

-203 GVSYQLLSNDAAIA
+203 GVSYQILSNDAAIA

-232 YNNGWFV
+232 YNNGWFI
-239 MSILAGGTNFRE
+239 MSILAGGTNFLSAWLMTKNTPAANE
-251 LGGYEADEGKHVKW
+251 EAAKSTKW
-265 GQIWRGIPTC
+265 MNYLFPVMSFIFCLNYNAAFAIYWT
-275 KLTGEADRA
+275 LTSVIMIIVN
-284 KLDALGLRLIL
+284 LIL
-295 DLRSTEEA
+295 NKKFSRTEPA
-303 RREPDYVPDGARLVQ
+303 K
-318 ICGLCA
+318 
-324 EDGREI
+324 ED
-330 SFAPD
+330 A
-335 DIDALMKGRKE
+335 
-346 TPDGS
+346 
-351 FFVQTMYER
+351 
-360 MLFGNKAFKE
+360 NK
-370 LFRALEA
+370 
-377 GETPILFHC
+377 
-386 SAGKDRTG
+386 
-394 VAAMLI
+394 
-400 LLALGASDETICA
+400 
-413 DYLQTNLCR
+413 
-422 KAEIEAR
+422 
-429 MAAHADEIA
+429 
-438 KDPRRENFHR
+438 
-448 SAAGVSPEAAPF
+448 
-460 VLRTIRAKYGNAENY
+460 
-475 LEKEYG
+475 
-481 LTPARL
+481 
-487 MRLRRMYLE
+487 